1 MFGMVIERVFLSDM
15 AKVSNERDKKYVTVG
30 VARVL
35 CECTSMTAQPYR
47 GMWPLLLQSLIQM
60 VELPPDEQLLDAD
73 FVLADEGEDGYQAA
87 FSQLAY
93 AQPNQADVMGVDIS
107 DPIKSLVGGLGIREG
122 SSGRSGAAGRC
133 HVRRPSEGSAGLR
146 IQVRHAIVVI
156 EVLAVRRNIA
166 FQIIR

>member
-35 CECTSMTAQPYR
+35 CESTSMTSQPYR
-47 GMWPLLLQSLIQM
+47 GLWPLLLQSLIQM
-60 VELPPDEQLLDAD
+60 LELPPDEQLLDAD

-93 AQPNQADVMGVDIS
+93 AQPNQSDLMGVDIS
-107 DPIKSLVGGLGIREG
+107 DPLKSLVGGLAGFEKAHPG
-122 SSGRSGAAGRC
+122 ELGQLVNAMSGD
-133 HVRRPSEGSAGLR
+133 H
-146 IQVRHAIVVI
+146 QK
-156 EVLAVRRNIA
+156 VLQGYATKYGM
-166 FQIIR
+166 QLL